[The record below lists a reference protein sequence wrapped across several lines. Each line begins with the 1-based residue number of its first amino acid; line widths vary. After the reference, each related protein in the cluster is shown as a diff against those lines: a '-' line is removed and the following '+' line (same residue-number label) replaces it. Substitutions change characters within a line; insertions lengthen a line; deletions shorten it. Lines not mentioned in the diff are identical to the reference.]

1 MSIQVNQLSSF
12 EIVKRRRRGNSS
24 AKKAGNAGKPITKLS
39 SFDTVK
45 NRHSGNAEIF
55 TIGQDLDI
63 IVDRS
68 ASMQSMDDAPATQIR
83 NLLIDQQ
90 KIANESGK
98 SIRITL
104 TTFDDSAE
112 TILDNID
119 IGTYDIPEIGWFKDV
134 LKPRGCTRFYDTL
147 IECMANQ
154 KSRVNNWYINPS
166 VRKLKPIIGRTC
178 YVLTDGQ
185 DNRSGLSITN
195 LRSAMTTNKLQTG
208 FNAIFLA
215 ANLGNA
221 QEVGASMGFDPNTSL
236 TIDSGRHG
244 SSNGMKAAASLLRA
258 ISSGSS
264 APPAFTALQRQS
276 SAPVPNYAYSPSH
289 SPSPPSSPINVPM
302 VAPPLLFR
310 C

>member
-1 MSIQVNQLSSF
+1 MNLQENQLSSF
-12 EIVKRRRRGNSS
+12 EIIKRRRGSS
-24 AKKAGNAGKPITKLS
+24 TKKTGNAAKPIIKLS

-45 NRHSGNAEIF
+45 NRHSGNVELF

-68 ASMQSMDDAPATQIR
+68 GSMQTMDDAPARQIR
-83 NLLIDQQ
+83 DLLIDQQ
-90 KIANESGK
+90 KITNESGK
-98 SIRITL
+98 NIRITL
-104 TTFDDSAE
+104 TAFDDDAD

-119 IGTYDIPEIGWFKDV
+119 IGTFDIPDIDWFKDV

-147 IECMANQ
+147 IECMADQ
-154 KSRVNNWYINPS
+154 KSRVNEWHINPK

-178 YVLTDGQ
+178 YVLTDGH

-195 LRSAMTTNKLQTG
+195 LRSAMTTNKLQSG

-236 TIDSGRHG
+236 TIGSGRER
-244 SSNGMKAAASLLRA
+244 SSNGMKAASSLLRA

-264 APPAFTALQRQS
+264 APPVFTALQRQS
-276 SAPVPNYAYSPSH
+276 SAPIPNY
-289 SPSPPSSPINVPM
+289 SPSPPSSPINNLKI
-302 VAPPLLFR
+302 APPTKLLR
-310 C
+310 S

>member
-1 MSIQVNQLSSF
+1 MSHQVTQLSSF
-12 EIVKRRRRGNSS
+12 EIIKRRRGGHPS
-24 AKKAGNAGKPITKLS
+24 AKKAGNAGKPIIKLS
-39 SFDTVK
+39 SFDTIK
-45 NRHSGNAEIF
+45 NRRSGNVDLF

-90 KIANESGK
+90 KLANESGK

-104 TTFDDSAE
+104 TAFDDDAD

-147 IECMANQ
+147 IECMADQ
-154 KSRVNNWYINPS
+154 KSRVNDWYINPR
-166 VRKLKPIIGRTC
+166 VRKLSPVIGRTC
-178 YVLTDGQ
+178 YVLTDGH

-195 LRSAMTTNKLQTG
+195 LRSAMTTNKLQNG

-236 TIDSGRHG
+236 TIDSGRVG
-244 SSNGMKAAASLLRA
+244 SGNGMKAAASLLRA

-264 APPAFTALQRQS
+264 APPAFTPLQRQS
-276 SAPVPNYAYSPSH
+276 SAPPTH
-289 SPSPPSSPINVPM
+289 SYTPSPPSSPINTPM
-302 VAPPLLFR
+302 VAPPQLFR